1 MLSLPALRPPAVS
14 SFPTTPARD
23 RATTRRSVY
32 DWLARFGAPIGLSLC
47 LLAPAHAQI
56 AVSANDH
63 KMFWENGQ
71 TRVAGNPS
79 PDTVTVIDLGANP
92 VRVRGQVSAPAT
104 VAGPP
109 QTVAVSP
116 DESIAL
122 VTSGQKIDPNDP
134 SKNVPDNRLSVID
147 IKSTPPKVLTTLELG
162 AGASGVS
169 FNKAG
174 DMALVANRGEGTV
187 SVLAIKGNSV
197 RVLEKIT
204 VGKPDSLPSHVVF
217 ANNDKMALVTRY
229 NDHQVTV
236 LSVDGLNVKATGQD
250 LSVGIRP
257 YAMVAHPNGQMVV
270 VANVG
275 RASGDVDTLSVID
288 TRRSP
293 ARVVSTIDIGTET
306 PEGLAISRDGRWMA
320 VVAHAGSTKPANS
333 PFAAKQGKV
342 LLYRVNDFEFSKSG
356 EAPIGRWSQ
365 GAVFSRDSKTL
376 LVQNMVERHIMVFDL
391 TGQRL
396 VDAGNRIDLPGGP
409 AALRVA
415 E

>member
-1 MLSLPALRPPAVS
+1 MILLTTSLP
-14 SFPTTPARD
+14 
-23 RATTRRSVY
+23 
-32 DWLARFGAPIGLSLC
+32 RFLSAASWSA
-47 LLAPAHAQI
+47 LLAWLVIGHAFAQI

-92 VRVRGQVSAPAT
+92 VRVLGQVNAPAT

-122 VTSGQKIDPNDP
+122 VTSGQKIDPADP
-134 SKNVPDNRLSVID
+134 SKTVPDNRLSVID
-147 IKSTPPKVLTTLELG
+147 IKSTPPKVLDTIELG

-174 DMALVANRGEGTV
+174 DLALVANRNEGTV
-187 SVLAIKGNSV
+187 SVLAIRGKTV
-197 RVLEKIT
+197 RVIEKIT
-204 VGKPDSLPSHVVF
+204 VGRPDSLPSHVVF
-217 ANNDKMALVTRY
+217 ANKDTLALVTRQ

-236 LSVDGLNVKATGQD
+236 LTVDGLNVKATGQD
-250 LSVGIRP
+250 ISVGIRP
-257 YAMVAHPNGQMVV
+257 YAMVAHPDAGMVV

-275 RASGDVDTLSVID
+275 RGTGDVDTLSIID
-288 TRRSP
+288 TRRAP
-293 ARVVSTIDIGTET
+293 ARVVATLDIGTET

-320 VVAHAGSTKPANS
+320 VVAHAGSTKAPSSA
-333 PFAAKQGKV
+333 FATTNGRVQ
-342 LLYRVNDFEFSKSG
+342 LYRINGFEFSKVG

-365 GAVFSRDSKTL
+365 GAVFSKDSRTL

-391 TGQRL
+391 SGQRL
-396 VDAGNRIDLPGGP
+396 VDPGDRINVPGGP
-409 AALRVA
+409 AALRIA

>member
-1 MLSLPALRPPAVS
+1 MNLLATSSVRIGSAVS
-14 SFPTTPARD
+14 L
-23 RATTRRSVY
+23 SV
-32 DWLARFGAPIGLSLC
+32 
-47 LLAPAHAQI
+47 LLALSVTGNAHAQI

-92 VRVRGQVSAPAT
+92 VRVLGQVNAPAT

-122 VTSGQKIDPNDP
+122 VTSGQKIDPANP
-134 SKNVPDNRLSVID
+134 SKTVPDNRLSVID
-147 IKSTPPKVLTTLELG
+147 IKSTPPKVLDTIELG

-174 DMALVANRGEGTV
+174 DLALVANRNEGTV
-187 SVLAIKGNSV
+187 SVLAIRGKTV
-197 RVLEKIT
+197 RVIEKIT

-217 ANNDKMALVTRY
+217 ANKDTLALVTRQ

-236 LSVDGLNVKATGQD
+236 LTVDGLNVKATGQD
-250 LSVGIRP
+250 ISVGIRP
-257 YAMVAHPNGQMVV
+257 YAMVAHPDAGMVV

-275 RASGDVDTLSVID
+275 RGTGDVDTLSIID
-288 TRRSP
+288 TRRAP
-293 ARVVSTIDIGTET
+293 ARVVATLDIGTET

-320 VVAHAGSTKPANS
+320 VVAHAGSTKAPSSA
-333 PFAAKQGKV
+333 FATTNGRVQ
-342 LLYRVNDFEFSKSG
+342 LYRVNGFEFSKVG

-365 GAVFSRDSKTL
+365 GVVFSKDSRTL

-391 TGQRL
+391 SGQRL
-396 VDAGNRIDLPGGP
+396 VDPGERINVPGGP
-409 AALRVA
+409 AALRIA